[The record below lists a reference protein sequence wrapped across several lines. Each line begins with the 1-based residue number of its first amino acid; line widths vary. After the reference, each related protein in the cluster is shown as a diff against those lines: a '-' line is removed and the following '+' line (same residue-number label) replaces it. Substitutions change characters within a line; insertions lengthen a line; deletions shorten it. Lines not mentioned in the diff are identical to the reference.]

1 MNLHAGLLATLGAGE
16 RVFQRRA
23 RCAWPFLRDILA
35 RSAPRTY
42 AADSFLLRLNFMA
55 EFICRLGTPAGEI
68 VTRTIEAV
76 GVQEARTRLE
86 SEGFRVFAVTPPKTA
101 GVAALTRRGGKGNH
115 ARFKANDFLLF
126 NQQLAAL
133 LRAGIPI
140 LQAISMLRKRAQSAG
155 LGMVLTDVE
164 DKIRGGLALSAAF
177 AAQGPIFP
185 RIYTASILAG
195 ERSGALDEVLDRYVG
210 YMRRSVNLRRKIRG
224 ALAYPAMLLV
234 ASFGMV
240 MFLTLFVVPRM
251 SNLFEGFGKNK
262 LPVLTLIVTGISGWL
277 TENFLWLVPLV
288 IVGVA
293 ALVFWLRT
301 PSGRL
306 TLDRTLL
313 KLPLIGKLLQQV
325 AVAQATRSLATL
337 LAGGI
342 TLVDSWEISAESI
355 TNREL
360 RRKSSAILPMVREG
374 RTFTES
380 LEAAGW
386 VPELALDMIGV
397 GERSGSLREMLDEV
411 AAFYDS
417 ESEVRLEQLTTT
429 IEPAILIVMGGV
441 VVTILLSIYLPII
454 SAISNTQ
461 VTR

>member
-1 MNLHAGLLATLGAGE
+1 
-16 RVFQRRA
+16 
-23 RCAWPFLRDILA
+23 
-35 RSAPRTY
+35 
-42 AADSFLLRLNFMA
+42 MA

-101 GVAALTRRGGKGNH
+101 GVAALTRRGGKGH
-115 ARFKANDFLLF
+115 QGRFKANDFLLF

-155 LGMVLTDVE
+155 LGIVLADVE
-164 DKIRGGLALSAAF
+164 DKIRGGMALSSAF

-224 ALAYPAMLLV
+224 ALAYPTMLLL

-262 LPVLTLIVTGISGWL
+262 LPLLTLIVTGISGWL
-277 TENFLWLVPLV
+277 TQNFWWLVPLV
-288 IVGVA
+288 IIGVV
-293 ALVFWLRT
+293 ALVFWLRK

-313 KLPLIGKLLQQV
+313 KVPLVGKLLQQV